1 MRKAPVFAFEEL
13 HPELERVTSCPTL
26 CLVMG
31 RNIEIKARI
40 SKLEEWLPRAAAL
53 SDGAPVTISQDDT
66 FFPCPNGRL
75 KLRAFA
81 SGGGE
86 LIFYQREDCAEPKE
100 SHYVLGPVPEVG
112 PIREALTQAYGVM
125 GRIRKLRYLFMAGR
139 TRIHLD
145 RVEGLG
151 DFLELEVVLRHDESN
166 GAGVHEAT
174 DLLKKLGV
182 SEKDL
187 VERAYVDLLR
197 DRERNPVGV

>member
-1 MRKAPVFAFEEL
+1 MHKARVFAFEEL
-13 HPELERVTSCPTL
+13 HPELERVTSCPTF
-26 CLVMG
+26 CLVMA

-53 SDGAPVTISQDDT
+53 ADGPRDDLAGRFSRAPTVALNFEPS
-66 FFPCPNGRL
+66 
-75 KLRAFA
+75 LRAVV
-81 SGGGE
+81 S
-86 LIFYQREDCAEPKE
+86 FYQREDCAEPKN
-100 SHYVLGPVPEVG
+100 
-112 PIREALTQAYGVM
+112 PITFSGRFRRSSRSERHLTQAYGVR

-151 DFLELEVVLRHDESN
+151 DFLELEVVLRDDESN
-166 GAGVHEAT
+166 GAGVQEAT

-182 SEKDL
+182 PEKDL

-197 DRERNPVGV
+197 DQPALTPL